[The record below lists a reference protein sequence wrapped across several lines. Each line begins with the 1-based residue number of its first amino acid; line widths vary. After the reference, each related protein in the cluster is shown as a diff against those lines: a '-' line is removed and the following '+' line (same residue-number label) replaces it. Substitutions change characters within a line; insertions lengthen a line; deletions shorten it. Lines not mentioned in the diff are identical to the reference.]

1 MNKGA
6 LILFTRIPVPRKVK
20 TRLMPFLSG
29 AECAALQKAMTLD
42 TAYTLAALNRD
53 LFVYYSD
60 EGADVL
66 LGGLPDEA
74 RLCPQFG
81 AELGE
86 RMYNALEDVL
96 ALGYQNCLLL
106 GSDLPFLTGE
116 GFLESYNKTSAIAA
130 TIWLSLN
137 IQAFMIYPSFVF
149 FCACSLSF
157 PNNNT

>member
-6 LILFTRIPVPRKVK
+6 LILFTRIPVPGKVK
-20 TRLMPFLSG
+20 TLLIPFLSG

-86 RMYNALEDVL
+86 RMYNALEDML

-116 GFLESYNKTSAIAA
+116 GFLE
-130 TIWLSLN
+130 
-137 IQAFMIYPSFVF
+137 
-149 FCACSLSF
+149 
-157 PNNNT
+157 